1 MCIHAFLFYLLV
13 ELEHAV
19 IKLMRGLLFSMM
31 RQAPKVEK
39 FKKTQNVLDALHAK
53 YKTETGATVVGDKD
67 WGHLQIDATSFFLVA
82 LADMTTSGLSI
93 IYTQDE
99 VDFIQ
104 NLVFYIERA
113 YRTPDFG
120 IWERG
125 DKSNHGE
132 PELNSSSI
140 GMAYSALRAI
150 NGVNLF
156 GARGSASSVSS
167 R

>member
-1 MCIHAFLFYLLV
+1 MFICVSDVALIHLFVIV

-19 IKLMRGLLFSMM
+19 VKLMRGLLFSMM

-53 YKTETGATVVGDKD
+53 YKTETGATVVGDRD

-104 NLVFYIERA
+104 NLVFYIER
-113 YRTPDFG
+113 
-120 IWERG
+120 
-125 DKSNHGE
+125 K
-132 PELNSSSI
+132 
-140 GMAYSALRAI
+140 
-150 NGVNLF
+150 
-156 GARGSASSVSS
+156 
-167 R
+167 